1 MTSYFA
7 EQSRQGS
14 GREGQSTRPSIRPPV
29 WTCSPPTRWI
39 ITLANFTVTDE
50 RKEKVDFA
58 KPYMKVALGV
68 VSPESAEITDVS
80 QLKGKTLIIAKGTT
94 AET

>member
-1 MTSYFA
+1 MLTSNK
-7 EQSRQGS
+7 
-14 GREGQSTRPSIRPPV
+14 V
-29 WTCSPPTRWI
+29 D

-68 VSPESAEITDVS
+68 VSPENAEITDD
-80 QLKGKTLIIAKGTT
+80 
-94 AET
+94 